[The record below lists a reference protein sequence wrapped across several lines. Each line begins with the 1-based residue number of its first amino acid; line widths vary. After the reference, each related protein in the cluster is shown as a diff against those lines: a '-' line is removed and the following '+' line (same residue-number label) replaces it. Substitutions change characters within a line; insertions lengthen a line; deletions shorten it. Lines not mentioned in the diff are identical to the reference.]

1 MIQIISFSIE
11 IFLKYSF
18 LYFVLFFSGRSFLLI
33 IETIYFKK
41 REIPQTILKIKSQ
54 ILFPILGVISV
65 GNLLILVN
73 YFLPLKSNLVFLI
86 ITLFNFGNLLSIQ
99 KIQIKKHLN
108 LYNFINFFV
117 FPAILLISTS
127 DINFHYDAGYYHL
140 NHQNWLRES
149 NMVIGMV
156 NIFWAFGMSSI
167 YEYLSAV
174 LWIDTSFLLLHY
186 LSLIFIHFFY
196 SFLFF
201 NILNSKNLKLKNAS
215 LLLIFFSIFDNFGL
229 GGGRNGFLYIQGVGK
244 QDIPVAVLFIF
255 ISLIIIDYLIEKDL
269 TGRDLIAISLI
280 TFFIF
285 QLKISTI
292 FIYIIFLILVFQLVY
307 EKIMRFTKVLYYLIP
322 NILFAIFW
330 FVKSYMTTGCV
341 VFPVNFLCINNFDW
355 YVTGSTKAYESIS
368 TGASFS
374 YIEYF
379 VSGEGSFID
388 WFNSFFYSDVYSGF
402 SSYYRSFYLNFL
414 GSLLIIYLLKRI
426 LFNKSKLSKLDNLFI
441 FIFLISNMTYSIFF
455 GPIPRYTI
463 GILCLSVGILGF
475 YGEDLKVKINK
486 SAITTLIVISI
497 GLIPRANSYIG
508 FFESSEI
515 ALYDPTL
522 VSELYNEVPIYDGWI
537 KPDKGDRCFVNL
549 QCTMHDEEIVLNENS
564 FFTTAY
570 RLIDN

>member
-1 MIQIISFSIE
+1 
-11 IFLKYSF
+11 
-18 LYFVLFFSGRSFLLI
+18 
-33 IETIYFKK
+33 
-41 REIPQTILKIKSQ
+41 
-54 ILFPILGVISV
+54 
-65 GNLLILVN
+65 
-73 YFLPLKSNLVFLI
+73 
-86 ITLFNFGNLLSIQ
+86 
-99 KIQIKKHLN
+99 
-108 LYNFINFFV
+108 
-117 FPAILLISTS
+117 
-127 DINFHYDAGYYHL
+127 
-140 NHQNWLRES
+140 
-149 NMVIGMV
+149 MVVGMV

-201 NILNSKNLKLKNAS
+201 NILNLKNLKLKNAS

-255 ISLIIIDYLIEKDL
+255 ISLIIVDYLIEKDL

-374 YIEYF
+374 YIE
-379 VSGEGSFID
+379 
-388 WFNSFFYSDVYSGF
+388 
-402 SSYYRSFYLNFL
+402 
-414 GSLLIIYLLKRI
+414 
-426 LFNKSKLSKLDNLFI
+426 
-441 FIFLISNMTYSIFF
+441 
-455 GPIPRYTI
+455 
-463 GILCLSVGILGF
+463 
-475 YGEDLKVKINK
+475 
-486 SAITTLIVISI
+486 
-497 GLIPRANSYIG
+497 
-508 FFESSEI
+508 
-515 ALYDPTL
+515 
-522 VSELYNEVPIYDGWI
+522 
-537 KPDKGDRCFVNL
+537 
-549 QCTMHDEEIVLNENS
+549 
-564 FFTTAY
+564 
-570 RLIDN
+570 